1 VVELHRG
8 DDRAIVGDEEVLPN
22 VKEFSRGPGEKAS
35 LLERCAWSFVEFA
48 DFPFAHCN
56 LGFRTVQEEGMNIP
70 MPENRCPQCGALLG
84 AGAAQG
90 LCPRCLLAG
99 AAEPTEQTTTG
110 SAPPTLEQVAV
121 AFPQLE
127 VVELIGQGGMGA
139 VFKVRQPKLDRY
151 AALKILP
158 HSLAADPTFA
168 SRFEREARLLARL
181 NHANIVAVYDHGQ
194 TGEFFYLLME
204 FVDGVNLRQAM
215 RASRFT
221 PDQALGIVPK
231 ICEALQYAHD
241 EGVLHR
247 DIKPE
252 NILLDAKGRVKLADF
267 GIAKLVARHSDVES
281 DPSAVSTLE
290 SRATLTQAGAALG
303 TPYYMAPEQR
313 DTPSKVDHRADIY
326 SLGVVFY
333 ELLTG
338 ELPVGVFVPP
348 SAKSAADPRVD
359 AIVAQSLQ
367 KERER
372 RQHSAAEVKTQVEA
386 VATSPG
392 RGTPPPLQ
400 NRVTPAAPAP
410 MPAVAQNSPSKTH
423 IQIVAVL
430 HICFGAIIL
439 LGAVAVVVGLGIPFG
454 ITLSQGD
461 TEAPKVL
468 GIIGFLLVSFLAIL
482 SLPGIIGGWGLFTE
496 RSWGKPVVLVL
507 SVLHLFNI
515 PFGTALGIY
524 SFWALLRDPQPQP
537 SPVQNPQPDA

>member
-1 VVELHRG
+1 
-8 DDRAIVGDEEVLPN
+8 
-22 VKEFSRGPGEKAS
+22 
-35 LLERCAWSFVEFA
+35 
-48 DFPFAHCN
+48 
-56 LGFRTVQEEGMNIP
+56 MNTP
-70 MPENRCPQCGALLG
+70 MPENRCPQCGAVLTP
-84 AGAAQG
+84 GAAQG

-99 AAEPTEQTTTG
+99 AAEPIEQTATG
-110 SAPPTLEQVAV
+110 SAPPTVEQVAA

-127 VVELIGQGGMGA
+127 VVELIGHGGMGA
-139 VFKVRQPKLDRY
+139 VFKVRQSKLDRY

-158 HSLAADPTFA
+158 QSLAADPAFA

-181 NHANIVAVYDHGQ
+181 NHPNIVAVYDHGQ
-194 TGEFFYLLME
+194 AGEFFYLLME

-267 GIAKLVARHSDVES
+267 GIAKLAES
-281 DPSAVSTLE
+281 ESAPADL
-290 SRATLTQAGAALG
+290 RAEVQTLTQIGASLG

-367 KERER
+367 RERER
-372 RQHSAAEVKTQVEA
+372 RQHSATEVKTQVEA
-386 VATSPG
+386 VATSAG
-392 RGTPPPLQ
+392 RGSPPPMP
-400 NRVTPAAPAP
+400 NSVTPAAQTPI
-410 MPAVAQNSPSKTH
+410 PAVAQSSTSLTH
-423 IQIVAVL
+423 IKIVALL
-430 HICFGAIIL
+430 HLGFGVMVL
-439 LGAVAVVVGLGIPFG
+439 LGAIAFILAIGIPFG
-454 ITLSQGD
+454 ITLSQGE

-468 GIIGFLLVSFLAIL
+468 AIIGFIIGASLTFLA
-482 SLPGIIGGWGLFTE
+482 LPGIIGGWGLYTE
-496 RSWGKPVVLVL
+496 RAWGKPVVLVL
-507 SVLHLFNI
+507 SVLHLANL
-515 PFGTALGIY
+515 PFGTALGLY
-524 SFWALLRDPQPQP
+524 SLWALLINPQQQP
-537 SPVQNPQPDA
+537 SPVQSPQPVA

>member
-1 VVELHRG
+1 
-8 DDRAIVGDEEVLPN
+8 
-22 VKEFSRGPGEKAS
+22 
-35 LLERCAWSFVEFA
+35 
-48 DFPFAHCN
+48 
-56 LGFRTVQEEGMNIP
+56 
-70 MPENRCPQCGALLG
+70 
-84 AGAAQG
+84 
-90 LCPRCLLAG
+90 
-99 AAEPTEQTTTG
+99 
-110 SAPPTLEQVAV
+110 
-121 AFPQLE
+121 
-127 VVELIGQGGMGA
+127 
-139 VFKVRQPKLDRY
+139 
-151 AALKILP
+151 
-158 HSLAADPTFA
+158 
-168 SRFEREARLLARL
+168 
-181 NHANIVAVYDHGQ
+181 
-194 TGEFFYLLME
+194 ME

-221 PDQALGIVPK
+221 PEQALGIVPK

-267 GIAKLVARHSDVES
+267 GIAKLAES
-281 DPSAVSTLE
+281 E
-290 SRATLTQAGAALG
+290 SRPAGSPTNVQTLTQAGAALG

-386 VATSPG
+386 VTTSPG
-392 RGTPPPLQ
+392 RGTPPPTQ
-400 NRVTPAAPAP
+400 NRVVPPAPAP
-410 MPAVAQNSPSKTH
+410 MPGVAQNSPDKTH

-430 HICFGAIIL
+430 HFCFGAIIL
-439 LGAVAVVVGLGIPFG
+439 LGAVAVVLAIGIPFG
-454 ITLSQGD
+454 ITLSQGE

-468 GIIGFLLVSFLAIL
+468 GIIGFLITAFLAVL
-482 SLPGIIGGWGLFTE
+482 SLPGIIGGWGLFTG
-496 RSWGKPVVLVL
+496 RTWGKPVILVL
-507 SVLHLFNI
+507 SALHLFNV
-515 PFGTALGIY
+515 PLGTALGIY

-537 SPVQNPQPDA
+537 SPAQNPQPGA

>member
-1 VVELHRG
+1 
-8 DDRAIVGDEEVLPN
+8 
-22 VKEFSRGPGEKAS
+22 
-35 LLERCAWSFVEFA
+35 
-48 DFPFAHCN
+48 
-56 LGFRTVQEEGMNIP
+56 MNTP
-70 MPENRCPQCGALLG
+70 MPENRCPQCGAVLTP
-84 AGAAQG
+84 GAAQG
-90 LCPRCLLAG
+90 LCPHCLLAG
-99 AAEPTEQTTTG
+99 AAEPTEQTSIG
-110 SAPPTLEQVAV
+110 PAPTLEQVAA

-127 VVELIGQGGMGA
+127 VIEVIGHGGMGA
-139 VFKVRQPKLDRY
+139 VFKVRQSKLDRY

-158 HSLAADPTFA
+158 QSLAADPAFA

-181 NHANIVAVYDHGQ
+181 THPNIVAVYDHGHA
-194 TGEFFYLLME
+194 GEFFYLLME

-221 PDQALGIVPK
+221 PGQALGIVPK

-267 GIAKLVARHSDVES
+267 GIAKLADSES
-281 DPSAVSTLE
+281 APAELRSKTP
-290 SRATLTQAGAALG
+290 TLTQAGAALG

-313 DTPSKVDHRADIY
+313 DTPSQVDHRADIY

-338 ELPVGVFVPP
+338 ELPVGVFAPP

-386 VATSPG
+386 VATSAG
-392 RGTPPPLQ
+392 RPTPPPMP
-400 NRVTPAAPAP
+400 NRVTPAAQTPIA
-410 MPAVAQNSPSKTH
+410 AVATSSSGKTH
-423 IQIVAVL
+423 IQLVAVL
-430 HICFGAIIL
+430 HFAFGIMVL
-439 LGAVAVVVGLGIPFG
+439 LGAIVIVGCMGIPFG
-454 ITLSQGD
+454 ISLSRGE
-461 TEAPKVL
+461 TEAPTA
-468 GIIGFLLVSFLAIL
+468 LAIIAFFIGAGL
-482 SLPGIIGGWGLFTE
+482 TILALPSIIGGWALFTE
-496 RSWGKPVVLVL
+496 RTWGRPVVLVL
-507 SVLHLFNI
+507 SVLQLAHL

-524 SFWALLRDPQPQP
+524 SLWALLSTPQPQL
-537 SPVQNPQPDA
+537 SPVQSPQPVA